1 MKMHRMGR
9 KLRHTKGTTQHRK
22 KDAKKGARKLDK
34 TKNNKAKKKGKGK
47 KKNAK
52 KKRLREKEKLK
63 KERDRKKLQRIRNK
77 KKKKKIQKQ
86 KQQAKRKQKHEE
98 KKKQQQKEKEKKKLK
113 SSKNRRRRKTK
124 RKTIEETNISKK
136 RTKAAQRDE
145 KQWSKKEKQLVKMW
159 KDWLPLPSASMQ
171 SLLRER
177 MDACNWGDFSGHS
190 NSTNLIPRSD
200 HPQDGIIEIWAPFL
214 NPFDISAKDE
224 AREFEDDL
232 GEERGDVS
240 LEMKFDRLDVAL
252 YDVEAD
258 PEERTD
264 LREELPVVFADLRQ
278 RALFHLTNVVPED
291 FPAQEQAGHPRNF
304 GGVFSPGWCQPKY
317 L

>member
-1 MKMHRMGR
+1 M
-9 KLRHTKGTTQHRK
+9 
-22 KDAKKGARKLDK
+22 
-34 TKNNKAKKKGKGK
+34 
-47 KKNAK
+47 
-52 KKRLREKEKLK
+52 
-63 KERDRKKLQRIRNK
+63 
-77 KKKKKIQKQ
+77 
-86 KQQAKRKQKHEE
+86 
-98 KKKQQQKEKEKKKLK
+98 
-113 SSKNRRRRKTK
+113 
-124 RKTIEETNISKK
+124 ISKE
-136 RTKAAQRDE
+136 RTKATQRDE
-145 KQWSKKEKQLVKMW
+145 KQSSKKEKQLVKMW
-159 KDWLPLPSASMQ
+159 KDWLPLPSPSMQ
-171 SLLRER
+171 SLLRQR

-232 GEERGDVS
+232 QEERGDVS

-264 LREELPVVFADLRQ
+264 LRVELPVVFADLRQ
-278 RALFHLTNVVPED
+278 RALFHLANVVPED
-291 FPAQEQAGHPRNF
+291 FPAQDQAGHPRNF